1 MKVFLIVCGSLLTL
15 VGGIWF
21 FQGLNVLLGS
31 FMSGQPLWMWIGAG
45 TAIVGAVLFI
55 LGLLRKKP
63 GVRRGTDGT
72 QP

>member
-1 MKVFLIVCGSLLTL
+1 MKVFLLVCGMLLAL
-15 VGGIWF
+15 IGGVWF

-45 TAIVGAVLFI
+45 TAIAGVVLFI

-63 GVRRGTDGT
+63 GVRRGPDGT
-72 QP
+72 